1 MKQVLI
7 IGVVALLI
15 IGGIA
20 YGTREHT
27 SKTTDPITIGAIISQ
42 TGFAAAFGEMSQ
54 KGMELAVAEM
64 NANGGITGRQVVL
77 QIEDDATDPKT
88 AAGLYQK
95 LTSVDGLSA
104 IIGSNFD
111 FVTQPLFALAE
122 TGPAVVVSP
131 SNPRIAGSFDTN
143 AQSFVMMSDFE
154 QIIGELEGY
163 LNETSYTKLGIVR
176 FDSAFSAEITRN
188 LTTMAVADG
197 KPAPVVETYQTLGGN
212 DFRTAILKLKQEQV
226 DLVFIDMIGTDSG
239 VFLKQAAELSYS
251 PQVVAHVG
259 LVDALA
265 SEQFAPSLFEG
276 VVMLDWNEVPVDFR
290 EKFVKAY
297 GVEPTN
303 SANRAY
309 DAVYVL
315 ATAIAE
321 VGNDPAALATHL
333 STTAFET
340 PNGGFQF
347 THEHAA
353 DTTMVALR
361 VVRGGEL
368 VPVQ

>member
-1 MKQVLI
+1 MKQILI
-7 IGVVALLI
+7 IGAVALFI

-20 YGTREHT
+20 YGTREQT
-27 SKTTDPITIGAIISQ
+27 QKTTDPITIGAIISQ

-54 KGMELAVAEM
+54 QGMELAVAEI
-64 NANGGITGRQVVL
+64 NANGGIDGRPVVL

-143 AQSFVMMSDFE
+143 AQSFVMMSDFA
-154 QIIGELEGY
+154 QIIGGLEGY
-163 LNETSYTKLGIVR
+163 LNDTSYTKLGIVR

-188 LTTMAVADG
+188 LTEMTVADG

-212 DFRTAILKLKQEQV
+212 DFRTAILKLKQENV

-239 VFLKQAAELSYS
+239 VFLKQAAELEYA

-259 LVDALA
+259 LVDAL
-265 SEQFAPSLFEG
+265 SSGQFASDLFEG
-276 VVMLDWNEVPVDFR
+276 VVMLDWNETPVDFR

-309 DAVYVL
+309 DAVYIL
-315 ATAIAE
+315 ADAIAT
-321 VGNDPAALATHL
+321 VGTDAAAIAAHLADT
-333 STTAFET
+333 SFET
-340 PNGGFQF
+340 PNGTF
-347 THEHAA
+347 TFTAEHAA
-353 DTTMVALR
+353 RETQVALR
-361 VVRGGEL
+361 VVRNGAF
-368 VPVQ
+368 VHAQ